1 MVSGLVTSPCDHER
15 IFSGLAKLMRI
26 ESKSA
31 IWLARSYGLER
42 YKGRS
47 SCPDSAGTINHCNYD
62 YKKLAAA
69 PVQNRTG
76 ARGLIGR
83 FSFFELRL
91 LAFHQFDVQAQGLQF
106 AHEDVKRFGHARLD
120 AGFALHDRLVDFRA
134 AIDVVGFR
142 GEQFLQDVRRAVR
155 FERPDFHFSE
165 ALPAELRLA
174 TERLL
179 GDERIRADG
188 ACVNFVVNQVR
199 ELEHVDIAD
208 RDVLRELVARHAVVE
223 RDLSAFR
230 QFGELQQVAN
240 VAFAGAVE
248 NRRCEGDA
256 LAEAVSHIEQRF
268 VIEVNKRFPHGSG
281 AKSVLEIFADGIGAR
296 FSVEQLGDSRAEFL

>member
-106 AHEDVKRFGHARLD
+106 AHEDVERFGHARLD
-120 AGFALHDRLVDFRA
+120 AGFALHDRLVNLGA
-134 AIDVVGFR
+134 TIDVVRLR
-142 GEQFLQDVRRAVR
+142 GEQLLENVRRAVS
-155 FERPDFHFSE
+155 FQRPHFHFSKP
-165 ALPAELRLA
+165 LSAELRLT

-179 GDERIRADG
+179 
-188 ACVNFVVNQVR
+188 
-199 ELEHVDIAD
+199 
-208 RDVLRELVARHAVVE
+208 RD
-223 RDLSAFR
+223 
-230 QFGELQQVAN
+230 Q
-240 VAFAGAVE
+240 
-248 NRRCEGDA
+248 
-256 LAEAVSHIEQRF
+256 
-268 VIEVNKRFPHGSG
+268 
-281 AKSVLEIFADGIGAR
+281 
-296 FSVEQLGDSRAEFL
+296 